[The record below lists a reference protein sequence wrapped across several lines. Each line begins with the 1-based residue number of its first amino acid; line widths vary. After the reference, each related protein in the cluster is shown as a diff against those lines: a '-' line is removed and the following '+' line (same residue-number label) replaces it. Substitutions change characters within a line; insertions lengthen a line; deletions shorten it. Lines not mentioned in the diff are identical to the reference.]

1 MRHVGGWADPREG
14 LPWLPSLSSVR
25 TGHRGP
31 RQGLVLGPSDRCP
44 PPPSSSEESERN
56 LRNLA
61 EDEARACAI
70 LIK

>member
-1 MRHVGGWADPREG
+1 MRHVGGWAGPREG
-14 LPWLPSLSSVR
+14 LPWLPGLSFVR
-25 TGHRGP
+25 TGHGAP
-31 RQGLVLGPSDRCP
+31 RQGLVPGPSDLRP